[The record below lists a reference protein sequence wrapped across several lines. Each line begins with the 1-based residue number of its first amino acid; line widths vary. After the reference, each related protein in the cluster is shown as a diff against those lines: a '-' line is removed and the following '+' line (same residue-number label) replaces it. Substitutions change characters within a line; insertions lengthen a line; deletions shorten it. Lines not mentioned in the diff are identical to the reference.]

1 MPEAGLEPAQA
12 ICPHEPESC
21 ASANSA
27 TPAESSIVYISAEF
41 VSRSSIRWVTRTEM
55 LIKPST
61 SQAKI
66 ARNANSEDLIHDSS
80 IAFVHYK
87 YFC

>member
-1 MPEAGLEPAQA
+1 
-12 ICPHEPESC
+12 
-21 ASANSA
+21 
-27 TPAESSIVYISAEF
+27 